1 MPHRHFKVLDARLSL
16 EGPEA
21 VIDPIAAA
29 YRRFIAPATNGDA
42 PAAPTVVA
50 GDEGVEGL
58 GRFTPYAPPV
68 EPTMLAY
75 QRFLETLLHRVGSH
89 AILHAAA
96 LAAPGAE
103 GGATLLA
110 APRGHGKSTLTLEL
124 LARGHGF
131 LGDDYAPLDLES
143 GEIAPYPRAI
153 GLRPAPGH
161 AEPDSVRRARED
173 EHLPRLLGKTLID
186 AGRLFGDDKVL
197 TESRP
202 LRHVILLT
210 AEDPGQDPAA
220 SGSSIDVI
228 GRAEEAERL
237 DAALQ
242 AIDGVDI
249 EARAD
254 RQGIRHWKLRTR
266 RDAWPTRELSRVLDD
281 PDVLFSEKHWG
292 GTPDFAAPA
301 QMQPVKRR
309 EAAALLGR
317 EMLNRR
323 PGGRLLERFGGNET
337 RLFLELAQALR
348 HAECWR
354 LRVGNHIESADL
366 IEKTITGGNR
376 KGAG

>member
-1 MPHRHFKVLDARLSL
+1 MPHRHFKVLDAHLSL
-16 EGPEA
+16 EGPQA

-29 YRRFIAPATNGDA
+29 YRRFLEPGPGDA
-42 PAAPTVVA
+42 GEAIVA
-50 GDEGVEGL
+50 DERGVHGL
-58 GRFTPYAPPV
+58 GRFTPYAAPV

-75 QRFLETLLHRVGSH
+75 QRFLETLLQRIGSH

-96 LAAPGAE
+96 LSAPGST

-143 GEIAPYPRAI
+143 GEVAPYPRAI
-153 GLRPAPGH
+153 GLRPEPTH
-161 AEPDSVRRARED
+161 AEPESVTRARGD
-173 EHLPRLLGKTLID
+173 ESLPRLLGKALVD
-186 AGRLFGDDKVL
+186 AGELFGEEQVL
-197 TESRP
+197 HDSRP

-210 AEDPGQDPAA
+210 AGDPAQDPGAG
-220 SGSSIDVI
+220 GSSIDVI
-228 GRAEEAERL
+228 ARAEAAERL
-237 DAALQ
+237 HGALQ
-242 AIDGVDI
+242 TIDGVEI

-254 RQGIRHWKLRTR
+254 REGIRQWRLRTR

-292 GTPDFAAPA
+292 GRPDFRAPA
-301 QMQPVKRR
+301 RITPVKRR

-348 HAECWR
+348 RADCWR
-354 LRVGNHIESADL
+354 LRVGDHIQSADL
-366 IEKTITGGNR
+366 IEATITGDR
-376 KGAG
+376 RPAG